1 MAEFNLDTPAQ
12 SEARWATYATAL
24 QRGTSAAEA
33 MTRATQAAEDLNRA
47 ANVVKVADMPAADIP
62 APTPRPDPTPHIT
75 RIDRALVWL
84 PLLVLAVV
92 LVLLLAGCKDDRRPT
107 STASTTSQTQQTSGQ
122 TIEDSIN
129 KAVADAI
136 GQPAAAQSTPAPS
149 AASSD
154 PWGGPVPTAV
164 HYTSQ
169 CPGATNAEIDAAA
182 DQNHWV
188 CYAATREAAK

>member
-1 MAEFNLDTPAQ
+1 MAEFNQDTPAQ
-12 SEARWATYATAL
+12 SAARWGMYATAL
-24 QRGTSAAEA
+24 QRGASATEAEQLA
-33 MTRATQAAEDLNRA
+33 SIAA
-47 ANVVKVADMPAADIP
+47 KVTGPAADVP
-62 APTPRPDPTPHIT
+62 APTPQPDPTPHVA

-107 STASTTSQTQQTSGQ
+107 GTTSTTSQTQQTSGT
-122 TIEDSIN
+122 TIEDSIS

-154 PWGGPVPTAV
+154 PWGGIVPTAI
-164 HYTSQ
+164 HYPAQ
-169 CPGATNAEIDAAA
+169 CPGATNEEINQALQIDGP
-182 DQNHWV
+182 WI
-188 CYAATREAAK
+188 CYAATREEAAR